1 MEKLQ
6 FKTIINA
13 PAQKVFSTLTGRE
26 TYQQWTAEF
35 DPTSS
40 YEGSWEKGSK
50 IIFTALDKAGKR
62 CGMVSE
68 IAENAAN
75 RFISIRHFGILDGE
89 KEITEGPE
97 VEKFSGGLENYS
109 FEESNGITTLSVELD
124 SLEEYIS
131 YFKET
136 FPKALEKLKAICEQ

>member
-13 PAQKVFSTLTGRE
+13 SAEKVFSTLTGLK
-26 TYQQWTAEF
+26 TYKQWTAEF

-50 IIFTALDKAGKR
+50 IIFTALNKEGKR
-62 CGMVSE
+62 CGMVSK
-68 IAENAAN
+68 IAENVAN

-89 KEITEGPE
+89 KEIIEGPE

-109 FEESNGITTLSVELD
+109 FEESDGTTTLSVELD
-124 SLEEYIS
+124 TNEEHIS